1 LRQQINRCKTLGF
14 PASIT
19 KLDHGITVV
28 HQNLSLTPVVVV
40 DVWIKAG
47 ARVEPEQWVGTAH
60 FLEHMIFK
68 GSKQILPGTFDQ
80 TIEHNGGITNAFTSH
95 DYAHFFLTVASDR
108 LSQTLPYLGEI
119 LLQAAIPDEE
129 FVRERDVILEEI
141 RASHDDPDWVVFQS
155 LCETLYQTHPYGR
168 SILGH
173 ESHLRQYSPHQ
184 LRCFHRTHYQP
195 DNMTVVVVGNIEKE
209 AALLLVEKAF
219 SGFSVPSECPPHKI
233 KPEPPLTEIRRNQ
246 IYFPRLAQGRLLMG
260 WIGPGI
266 NNLEDGLGLDLLSA
280 ILGIGTTSRLVQ
292 ELREEKQLV
301 MDVES
306 SFSLQQDSSL
316 FTIGAWLEPGKLGQ
330 VENIICDRLTQL
342 QKEPVTEVELNKAK
356 RLLCHDY
363 IFSTETPSQLAGLY
377 GYYQILG
384 NAELS
389 LNYPDAIKQYTAAEL
404 QRIACQYLSPERYA
418 ITIMQ
423 PC

>member
-1 LRQQINRCKTLGF
+1 M
-14 PASIT
+14 
-19 KLDHGITVV
+19 
-28 HQNLSLTPVVVV
+28 VVV
-40 DVWIKAG
+40 DVWVKAG
-47 ARVEPEQWVGTAH
+47 ARVEPNQWVGTAH

-80 TIEHNGGITNAFTSH
+80 AIEHNGGITNAFTSH
-95 DYAHFFLTVASDR
+95 DYAHFFLTVSGDR
-108 LSQTLPYLGEI
+108 LCNTLPYLGEI
-119 LLQAAIPDEE
+119 LLQAAIPDDE

-141 RASHDDPDWVVFQS
+141 RSSHDDPDWLGFQS

-168 SILGH
+168 SILGN
-173 ESHLRQYSPHQ
+173 ETHLRQYSPHQ

-195 DNMTVVVVGNIEKE
+195 DNMTVVVVGNIQKE

-219 SGFSVPSECPPHKI
+219 SGFTVPSECPPHKI
-233 KPEPPLTEIRRNQ
+233 NQEPPLKEIRRNQ

-266 NNLEDGLGLDLLSA
+266 DNLEDGLGLDLLSV
-280 ILGIGTTSRLVQ
+280 ILGGGRTSRLVQ

-301 MDVES
+301 MDIES
-306 SFSLQQDSSL
+306 SFSLQKDSSL
-316 FTIGAWLEPGKLGQ
+316 FTIGAWLDPQELEQ
-330 VENIICDRLTQL
+330 VEEIICHRLRQL
-342 QKEPVTEVELNKAK
+342 QKEPVTEFELNKAK

-377 GYYQILG
+377 GYYQTLG

-389 LNYPDAIKQYTAAEL
+389 LSYPDVIKQYTAVEL

-418 ITIMQ
+418 ITIMR